1 MVYNALPVGYKGPF
15 GEWSKQ
21 EYPELWEKLG
31 KRRQRNT
38 MTGPKFDIVRQFEA

>member
-1 MVYNALPVGYKGPF
+1 MVYNALPMGYKGPF
-15 GEWSKQ
+15 GEWAKQ

-38 MTGPKFDIVRQFEA
+38 MNGPKFDIVRHFEA